1 LSAWLTYAK
10 GAFDTVIIWIR
21 KTHTWA
27 GFGILERYKC
37 LQRRRR
43 FEDLNYLENPVQ
55 PKSQLRDLVPMAFAG
70 VMLVTAFAFAGH
82 YIGRNADAHNA
93 TIEDSVPLV
102 MPTSALATK
111 GSLLPE
117 GETFAL
123 LNVKTLRSQTVL
135 IDGKGDLAIEN
146 LVEPVPVPIP
156 VPKPKPVKLAKV
168 EKEVKIIPASIDLK
182 HPDDPPAAVK
192 RMAVVPVEPDV
203 QKTFKLDKAVKQK
216 VVAQRR
222 VRLAEENCLARAVY
236 FESRSESD
244 LGQLAVA
251 KVILNRVKSPDYP
264 KSICGVVYQG
274 SGTRNSCQFSFACDG
289 LPDDVNQPGAWSHA
303 KTIAQRA
310 ISGDPAIAMMGS
322 ATNYHADYV
331 KPRWA
336 KTMRRLA
343 RIGHHIF
350 YAGG

>member
-1 LSAWLTYAK
+1 LDRQSGLN
-10 GAFDTVIIWIR
+10 
-21 KTHTWA
+21 
-27 GFGILERYKC
+27 
-37 LQRRRR
+37 RRRR
-43 FEDLNYLENPVQ
+43 FEANGSLELAAHPRSSV
-55 PKSQLRDLVPMAFAG
+55 RDFVPMAFAG

-82 YIGRNADAHNA
+82 YVGRNADAHNA
-93 TIEDSVPLV
+93 VIEDAVPLV
-102 MPTSALATK
+102 MPTSALSTK
-111 GSLLPE
+111 GSLLPD
-117 GETFAL
+117 GDTFAL
-123 LNVKTLRSQTVL
+123 LNIKTLRNQTVL
-135 IDGKGDLAIEN
+135 IEGKGDLQEVSV
-146 LVEPVPVPIP
+146 VEPVPAPI
-156 VPKPKPVKLAKV
+156 PKPKPKPIKIANI
-168 EKEVKIIPASIDLK
+168 EKEIKITPASIDLK
-182 HPDDPPAAVK
+182 HPDEPAPAVK
-192 RMAVVPVEPDV
+192 RLAVAPIEPKV
-203 QKTFKLDKAVKQK
+203 QKSLTLDKATTQK

-303 KTIAQRA
+303 KSIAQRA
-310 ISGDPAIAMMGS
+310 IAGDPAIAMMGS

-331 KPRWA
+331 KPKWA
-336 KTMRRLA
+336 RTMRKLA

>member
-1 LSAWLTYAK
+1 M
-10 GAFDTVIIWIR
+10 DR
-21 KTHTWA
+21 KQS
-27 GFGILERYKC
+27 LN
-37 LQRRRR
+37 RRRQ
-43 FEDLNYLENPVQ
+43 FENLNPLEIAAHPR
-55 PKSQLRDLVPMAFAG
+55 SSIRDFVPMAIAG

-93 TIEDSVPLV
+93 SVGDLVPLV

-111 GSLLPE
+111 GSLLPD

-123 LNVKTLRSQTVL
+123 LNMKSLRSQTVL
-135 IDGKGDLAIEN
+135 VEGKGDLQEMA
-146 LVEPVPVPIP
+146 LAEPVPA
-156 VPKPKPVKLAKV
+156 PKPKPKPSKIAQIDKD
-168 EKEVKIIPASIDLK
+168 VKILPASIDLK
-182 HPDDPPAAVK
+182 HPDEPATAVK
-192 RMAVVPVEPDV
+192 RMAVAPAAPNVE
-203 QKTFKLDKAVKQK
+203 QSFKLDKATKLK

-251 KVILNRVKSPDYP
+251 KVILNRVKSPEYP

-289 LPDDVNQPGAWSHA
+289 LPDDVNQAGAWSHA
-303 KTIAQRA
+303 KSIAQRA
-310 ISGDPAIAMMGS
+310 IAGDPAIAMMGS

-331 KPRWA
+331 KPKWA
-336 KTMRRLA
+336 RTMRRLA

>member
-1 LSAWLTYAK
+1 
-10 GAFDTVIIWIR
+10 
-21 KTHTWA
+21 
-27 GFGILERYKC
+27 LERYKG

-43 FEDLNYLENPVQ
+43 FEDLNYLEVPVQ
-55 PKSQLRDLVPMAFAG
+55 PKSQLRDLMPMAFAG

-123 LNVKTLRSQTVL
+123 LNLKTLRSQTVL
-135 IDGKGDLAIEN
+135 IDGKGDLALEN
-146 LVEPVPVPIP
+146 VVEPVPAPVPM
-156 VPKPKPVKLAKV
+156 PKPKPVKLAKV
-168 EKEVKIIPASIDLK
+168 EKEVKIIPASVDLK
-182 HPDDPPAAVK
+182 HPDVPLPAVK
-192 RMAVVPVEPDV
+192 RMAVVPVQPDV
-203 QKTFKLDKAVKQK
+203 QKTFKLDKIVKQK

-289 LPDDVNQPGAWSHA
+289 LPDDVNQPGAWTHA
-303 KTIAQRA
+303 KAIAQRA

-331 KPRWA
+331 KPKWA

-343 RIGHHIF
+343 RIGRHIF